1 MLPMPQD
8 CTVKKKC
15 QSGKVLYT
23 ILTTKGRQ
31 NVLEA
36 TYRINRNLYK
46 KLTFKLFYLLKV
58 SFCFRFCFL
67 LLLFTWLIGWLGGW
81 FVGYWQK
88 AAL

>member
-1 MLPMPQD
+1 MPQD
-8 CTVKKKC
+8 CTVKKKV
-15 QSGKVLYT
+15 KVVKFYIQFLPQ
-23 ILTTKGRQ
+23 KGRQ

-88 AAL
+88 AAF